1 MYVIIERMHSLLLLT
16 VMLSCLL
23 AAVNSDFSVDVIPLE
38 HQAKDRPL
46 DSHQKYLL
54 KGIITRPTVHY
65 IYIMETSDSTRNK
78 DGHCGTVLECLQAFL
93 TDLHEFVF
101 HETIANRVIVNSL
114 IVFDDYDHV
123 LYNQQN
129 HTEFS
134 LYSEAIYS
142 SGGNRCDLALRQASK
157 MQPTVVILAG
167 DGICDRN
174 VTRDAAALGDT
185 GAVVHSIAVGDD
197 SYCEEAFARI
207 PRNGGTCISMPSSN
221 HLSNM
226 LLENYLVIPDGLDS
240 ITDDEFE
247 YKVDNEEYQVL
258 RNLDSNSTTFS
269 TTLDLPRG
277 IDHVVCV
284 RFAKDEECVTITYD
298 GQPAAAVTAT
308 NDDGVSPGSVAGI
321 SIGVLATFAA
331 ALALLLLQRKR
342 MYAEKESD
350 TNITSKHFACK
361 ADVFKEEEEETG
373 VTHEIL

>member
-1 MYVIIERMHSLLLLT
+1 MHVIIERMHSFLLLL

-23 AAVNSDFSVDVIPLE
+23 AAVNSDLSVDVIPLE
-38 HQAKDRPL
+38 HQAKHRPL

-54 KGIITRPTVHY
+54 KGTITRPTVHY

-93 TDLHEFVF
+93 TELHEFVF
-101 HETIANRVIVNSL
+101 QETIANSVIVNSL

-174 VTRDAAALGDT
+174 VTREALALGDT

-197 SYCEEAFARI
+197 SYCEEAFALI

-226 LLENYLVIPDGLDS
+226 LLENYLVTPDGLDI
-240 ITDDEFE
+240 ITNTEFE

-258 RNLDSNSTTFS
+258 RNVNNNSTTFS
-269 TTLDLPRG
+269 TTLDLPGG

-284 RFAKDEECVTITYD
+284 RFAKDEDCVTVTHD
-298 GQPAAAVTAT
+298 GQPAAPVTAT

-331 ALALLLLQRKR
+331 ALALVLLLRKR
-342 MYAEKESD
+342 MFAEKEND
-350 TNITSKHFACK
+350 TNITNKHLAYK

-373 VTHEIL
+373 VTNEIL